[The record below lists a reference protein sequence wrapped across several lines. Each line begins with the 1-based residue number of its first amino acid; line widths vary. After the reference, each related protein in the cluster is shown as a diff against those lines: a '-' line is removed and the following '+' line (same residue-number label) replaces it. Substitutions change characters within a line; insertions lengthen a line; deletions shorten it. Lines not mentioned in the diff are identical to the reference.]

1 VTEISVAEDKALL
14 YDLIHR
20 VAGGEVAPIQHQIQ
34 TGIDH

>member
-20 VAGGEVAPIQHQIQ
+20 VAGEEVAPIRHQMEA
-34 TGIDH
+34 GIDH